1 MKKNSFLGIKWSSF
15 SCTIVT
21 KKFLSIQGDPD
32 AEVVLRELDPQ
43 SKILCGISQTW
54 IRLNPVRSDTIRK
67 ETKWIRSDIRD
78 VIDIDIEYS
87 WRHWYRY
94 RILVTSLRSLFCI
107 EGRRWKIYEER
118 RRKKLK
124 FNFRLK
130 EAFWDEKMSLWEII
144 PIDIILLLRAV
155 SWKN

>member
-1 MKKNSFLGIKWSSF
+1 MVKLFLYDCHKKISFHSGWSGCGSRSSRAWSS
-15 SCTIVT
+15 I
-21 KKFLSIQGDPD
+21 KDPLRNQSNVNPFESGPIRHD
-32 AEVVLRELDPQ
+32 PKRDEVNLL
-43 SKILCGISQTW
+43 GH
-54 IRLNPVRSDTIRK
+54 
-67 ETKWIRSDIRD
+67 
-78 VIDIDIEYS
+78 S